1 MSAVRN
7 ASVGIALSCAL
18 TLAPNT
24 ARADFG
30 GIGFWLPGLMGSL
43 AAVPG
48 QPGLSWLTMYV
59 HLSQEAGGGKTFQ
72 AGGAF
77 VAGLRARADAVA
89 SGPNYIFATPVL
101 GGQASLGVFGVYGR
115 ARADIS
121 ATLTGPMGGTISGS
135 RSESL
140 TDFADVF
147 WQGAIKWNQGV
158 NNYMVYAT
166 GNLPVAEFDPTRLVN
181 LGLGHWSVDGGVG
194 YTYLNPQ
201 TGNEFSIVVGLTYNW
216 VNPHIDYKNGIDF
229 HVDWGASKFI
239 TKETHIGVVGF
250 AYQQLT
256 GDSGTGA
263 TLGDYKGRTLGIG
276 PQIGHM
282 FKAWEGYSGYAN
294 LKGYKEFG
302 VENRAEGYSVW
313 FTLVFSPA
321 APETH
326 TPTPTRRIVK

>member
-1 MSAVRN
+1 MA
-7 ASVGIALSCAL
+7 AS
-18 TLAPNT
+18 
-24 ARADFG
+24 
-30 GIGFWLPGLMGSL
+30 
-43 AAVPG
+43 
-48 QPGLSWLTMYV
+48 
-59 HLSQEAGGGKTFQ
+59 
-72 AGGAF
+72 
-77 VAGLRARADAVA
+77 
-89 SGPNYIFATPVL
+89 ATPT
-101 GGQASLGVFGVYGR
+101 SIR
-115 ARADIS
+115 R
-121 ATLTGPMGGTISGS
+121 P
-135 RSESL
+135 
-140 TDFADVF
+140 
-147 WQGAIKWNQGV
+147 
-158 NNYMVYAT
+158 
-166 GNLPVAEFDPTRLVN
+166 
-181 LGLGHWSVDGGVG
+181 G
-194 YTYLNPQ
+194 Y
-201 TGNEFSIVVGLTYNW
+201 EFSVVVGLTYNF

-256 GDSGTGA
+256 GDSGAGA